1 MSQFTG
7 LPMPVFSAFG
17 WAGQEAAVKYALTQL
32 ELFVNRLHI
41 ALPQELQSMMPYFGV
56 DTDSQAVYIGGS
68 HKLEPEPYLTF
79 QARPLSFE
87 MTLHITDEMYI
98 GKMLSVAERQF
109 DSWYSAV
116 QQLGEDWQLRM
127 QQMEVPEEGLP
138 SHYQDLYKGPVQEFS
153 RETAQEVVS
162 RAVYLHGE
170 EKWITPLYFTFRL
183 HSDLVSGMGPAV
195 VPGYRDRI
203 LQLLP
208 LLQFIHT
215 PRKAA
220 AASRTP
226 KTPKTRAPRT
236 QVIPAPVASPR
247 PFSSTSTTD
256 GVSREEMFQ
265 FVAEL
270 KPLHLRKGF
279 VNLEPRHWAYFTTGS
294 RMETRPVTVRYGSK
308 KDDESSVWHLM
319 PDDQTRIV
327 LGPTAQAWLE
337 ETFDASDNVIVT
349 AYRVNND
356 KIEITLKQVE
366 D

>member
-56 DTDSQAVYIGGS
+56 ENDSQMVYIASS

-116 QQLGEDWQLRM
+116 QQLGEDWQVRI
-127 QQMEVPEEGLP
+127 QQMEVPEEGNP
-138 SHYQDLYKGPVQEFS
+138 SHYQDLYKGPVQEFG
-153 RETAQEVVS
+153 REMAQEVVS
-162 RAVYLHGE
+162 RAIYLHGE

-195 VPGYRDRI
+195 IPGYRDHI

-208 LLQFIHT
+208 LLQFIYT

-220 AASRTP
+220 AAARAPKVPKIRPPRTP
-226 KTPKTRAPRT
+226 AM
-236 QVIPAPVASPR
+236 PAPVAPR
-247 PFSSTSTTD
+247 PFSGTPGTD
-256 GVSREEMFQ
+256 NSAREELFQ
-265 FVAEL
+265 FIAEL

-279 VNLEPRHWAYFTTGS
+279 VNLEPRHWTYFTTGS
-294 RMETRPVTVRYGSK
+294 RMETRPVSVRYGTK

-327 LGPTAQAWLE
+327 LGPLAQAWLE
-337 ETFDASDNVIVT
+337 ESFDANDQIAVT
-349 AYRVNND
+349 AHRLNND
-356 KIEITLKQVE
+356 KIEVTLKKLE
-366 D
+366 E